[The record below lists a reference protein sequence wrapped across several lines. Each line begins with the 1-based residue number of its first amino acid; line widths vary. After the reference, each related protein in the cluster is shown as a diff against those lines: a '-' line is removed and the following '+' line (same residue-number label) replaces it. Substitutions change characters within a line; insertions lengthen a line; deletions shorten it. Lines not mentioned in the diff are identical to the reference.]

1 MTYQPVHS
9 VATGLAGALDMQLA
23 RDGAICV
30 AAAPGVVRLDADGSA
45 KALVELAETPQGLA
59 FDGEQQMYV
68 GATDHVEVFDTNGR
82 RLAAWPI
89 IAGRPYV
96 TAIAIAG
103 KDVFVA
109 DAGNRQVLHYDR
121 RGELLSHIGAGRF
134 IVPSP
139 YFDVRVGPAG
149 LLWVAH
155 TGQHRLEAYTFDGRL
170 VRSWGK
176 SSMAIDGFCGCC
188 NPCHFAILPDGR
200 FVTSEKGLARVKVYH
215 PDGSLQGVV
224 AGPEALGAAATG
236 LGCARADSSLTLPAT
251 ATDGSDRVWVLHAE
265 TGRLTVFAPISSP
278 AQESDHGA
286 TA

>member
-1 MTYQPVHS
+1 MSLGFGERPDLVGEGQ
-9 VATGLAGALDMQLA
+9 GFDE
-23 RDGAICV
+23 
-30 AAAPGVVRLDADGSA
+30 VRECKDPLEPIDA
-45 KALVELAETPQGLA
+45 
-59 FDGEQQMYV
+59 
-68 GATDHVEVFDTNGR
+68 
-82 RLAAWPI
+82 
-89 IAGRPYV
+89 V
-96 TAIAIAG
+96 TADDPPFG
-103 KDVFVA
+103 DL
-109 DAGNRQVLHYDR
+109 G
-121 RGELLSHIGAGRF
+121 GELPDFLRGCAG
-134 IVPSP
+134 
-139 YFDVRVGPAG
+139 RVGPAG